1 LTDSIV
7 DRTKTIDLLKNLVKI
22 NSVNPSLVD
31 GAPGEVEIAEL
42 LSDYMQSIGLRTQ
55 IDEVKP
61 GRPNVVGVLEG
72 EGEGP
77 SLLLNGHTDTVGID
91 YMDIDPFDP
100 VVEDGN
106 LYGRGAFDM
115 KGGLAAI
122 IAAAKAVADSGE
134 QLKGSLVV
142 AAVCDEEYASI
153 GTEKLMEHIKVDA
166 AIVGEP
172 TELNILIAHKGFSW
186 VQITTKGVAAHGSQ
200 HETGVDAI
208 AMMGRVLR
216 ELEILQERL
225 TTKTHGLVGYPTL
238 HASIIEGGRELSTYP
253 DTCTLKIERRTIPG
267 EDEQTVED
275 EMESIIQQ
283 LAESDSR
290 FQAECETI
298 FSRGSMEVSAD
309 EPICR
314 LLERSVQNV
323 VGKQPS
329 FIGRPYWLDTEI
341 IANKGVPVVS
351 FGPSGY
357 GGHAATEYVELES
370 VISAARVLESAVLE
384 YLGAN

>member
-1 LTDSIV
+1 MTDSIV

-253 DTCTLKIERRTIPG
+253 DTCTLKIE
-267 EDEQTVED
+267 
-275 EMESIIQQ
+275 
-283 LAESDSR
+283 
-290 FQAECETI
+290 
-298 FSRGSMEVSAD
+298 
-309 EPICR
+309 
-314 LLERSVQNV
+314 
-323 VGKQPS
+323 
-329 FIGRPYWLDTEI
+329 
-341 IANKGVPVVS
+341 
-351 FGPSGY
+351 
-357 GGHAATEYVELES
+357 
-370 VISAARVLESAVLE
+370 
-384 YLGAN
+384 